1 MASSSGAIVGGG
13 VPSPSA
19 PRRITNEIR
28 TLRFLHGE
36 MTQAELGERIGLTRQ
51 TVAAIEAGKYS
62 PSLEAAFR
70 IAEVFGKRL
79 DEVFRWETTALPDE
93 RA

>member
-1 MASSSGAIVGGG
+1 MADQ
-13 VPSPSA
+13 PPE
-19 PRRITNEIR
+19 RRISNDIR
-28 TLRFLHGE
+28 TLRFLRGE

-70 IAEVFGKRL
+70 IAEVFGKRV
-79 DEVFRWETTALPDE
+79 DEVFRWEAG
-93 RA
+93 